1 MKKMFFIL
9 FFFLTFTNSD
19 KLYAI
24 FSHKIELLQN
34 QKYAKYNLSPY
45 LLFYRDQSGDTGLHE
60 ILNKDTSSEIFNRP
74 GNLSNFGLTAEK
86 IWGKFVWANEN
97 SIQKEWLLVFESD
110 RIGNEVDVYTV
121 HGNKIISHHHYDYS
135 QTFSKR
141 MIQHRK
147 LIFPLAAPGKG
158 LSQTIYFSVKNQDS
172 IELDATLLTPM
183 ALSEKNYK
191 ELLILGLYYGIMLSM
206 IFYNLIIFFTT
217 NDKSYLFYILYI
229 LSYTFIQLSLDGFL
243 HQYAFPGS
251 AELARNIR
259 VFLATSTMVF
269 ALLFALSLLQIKQ
282 TYHKLYY
289 AYLFM
294 IFIVSLPAFF
304 QTFFGFSA
312 GLLSLVYILFPF
324 CIFQLFTS
332 FFLAF
337 KIKLA
342 RYYFFAW
349 FVFIIGICIH
359 ALSYLHIYLPFLNNV
374 TYSMQWGS
382 ALEALLLSL
391 ALGYKINLLRQ
402 SVAEKDH
409 ELLQAKF
416 TNLKDKMNPHFVLN
430 TLSIILSYLKR
441 EPEKASNALH
451 YFTSAYK
458 YLLRH
463 ENEHLIL
470 LNQEINFTKDYTNIL
485 LIKHPDTLVIN
496 YDIQGNLSDITIP
509 FLSLQ
514 PVVENAFKHGIRKT
528 PEGFINIFIKVDELK
543 VYIEIINSSNGDSII
558 NPFQGTLGAI
568 RRRLIH
574 FFEQADLTIA
584 GANNQTIVKI
594 VYRHKRIQ
602 ENITTS

>member
-1 MKKMFFIL
+1 MKKSLLILL
-9 FFFLTFTNSD
+9 FFVFTTRSE
-19 KLYAI
+19 LYATSI
-24 FSHKIELLQN
+24 HQKELMQN
-34 QKYAKYNLSPY
+34 QNIAEYDLAPF
-45 LLFYRDQSGDTGLHE
+45 LLFYRDQSGDTGIPE
-60 ILNKDTSSEIFNRP
+60 IIKKNASSEIFNRP
-74 GNLSNFGLTAEK
+74 GNLSNFGLTTEK
-86 IWGKFVWANEN
+86 IWGKFVWINED
-97 SIQKEWLLVFESD
+97 SFQKEWLLVFESD

-121 HGNKIISHHHYDYS
+121 HGNKIILHHHYDYS
-135 QTFSKR
+135 QTFSR
-141 MIQHRK
+141 RIIQHRK
-147 LIFPLAAPGKG
+147 LIFPLVAPDKG
-158 LSQTIYFSVKNQDS
+158 LSQTIYFSIKNQDS
-172 IELDATLLTPM
+172 IELDATLLSPM

-191 ELLILGLYYGIMLSM
+191 ELLILGIYYGIMLSM

-229 LSYTFIQLSLDGFL
+229 ISYTFIQLSLDGFL

-259 VFLATSTMVF
+259 VYLATSTMVF

-282 TYHKLYY
+282 TFHKLYY

-294 IFIVSLPAFF
+294 ILLVSLPAFF
-304 QTFFGFSA
+304 QFFFGFSA

-324 CIFQLFTS
+324 CVFQLFTS

-337 KIKLA
+337 RIKLA
-342 RYYFFAW
+342 RYYFSAW

-359 ALSYLHIYLPFLNNV
+359 ALSYLHIYLPFLSNV

-470 LNQEINFTKDYTNIL
+470 LDQEINFTKDYTNIL

-496 YDIQGNLSDITIP
+496 YDIQGNLSDISIP

-528 PEGFINIFIKVDELK
+528 PEGFINILIKVDELK
-543 VYIEIINSSNGDSII
+543 VYIEIINSSNGDTII
-558 NPFQGTLGAI
+558 NPFHGTLGAI

-574 FFEQADLTIA
+574 FFEQADLTIT

-602 ENITTS
+602 EKLTSS